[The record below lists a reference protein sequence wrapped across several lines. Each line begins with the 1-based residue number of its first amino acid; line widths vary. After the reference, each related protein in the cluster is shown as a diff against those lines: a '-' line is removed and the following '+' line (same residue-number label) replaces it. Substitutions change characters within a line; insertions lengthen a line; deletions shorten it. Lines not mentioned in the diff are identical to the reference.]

1 MQPSATTSWTIS
13 ASGNVRCAGPGTL
26 WPLVGT
32 PTLSCLPALRELPAH
47 ASQYISDLQ
56 TLADWEAKFKEKY
69 AVVGR
74 IVPAMELTLEQL
86 AGHAGQDPTKPLL
99 LAIKGTVY
107 DVTKGR

>member
-1 MQPSATTSWTIS
+1 M
-13 ASGNVRCAGPGTL
+13 
-26 WPLVGT
+26 
-32 PTLSCLPALRELPAH
+32 
-47 ASQYISDLQ
+47 
-56 TLADWEAKFKEKY
+56 
-69 AVVGR
+69 VGR